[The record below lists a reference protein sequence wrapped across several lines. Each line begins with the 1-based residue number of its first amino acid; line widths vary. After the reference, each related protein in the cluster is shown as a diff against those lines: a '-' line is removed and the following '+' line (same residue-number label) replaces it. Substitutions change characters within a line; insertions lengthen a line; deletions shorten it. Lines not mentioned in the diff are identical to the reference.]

1 MKDFGTAF
9 MQALRAVAGDRYA
22 LVTMVGA
29 VLLYSVFYPAA
40 YRHQVAGRLPVVVV
54 DEDHSATSREM
65 LRRMAALREVQ
76 VVAQP
81 RDLRQARP
89 AMEDGR
95 AEVIV
100 LLPGGMERDILRGGQ
115 GRLVLLGDGAYLGRA
130 STAMGGLAEAITAS
144 AREAAVTQA
153 GFMGAPAAPPVRLVQ
168 RPLYNTREGYGS
180 SIVPGVAEL
189 VVHQTLLIGIG
200 VLLGKR
206 RRELGRRLHFR
217 RPALLGML
225 AAFGLIGVAALLYYA
240 GFTAWAQDYPRGGN
254 FAGLLLAGP
263 LFIAAT
269 VLFGMFVGSF
279 FDTRERAFQYV
290 TAGSIPLFFLANI
303 SWPAAVSPPALVT
316 AAKLLPIVPGMNA
329 MVQLNQMGARVR
341 EVAPELCNLAL
352 LVLLY
357 GGLVLWR
364 FRPMP
369 AARQDA
375 PHRRAVSPRRNTG

>member
-1 MKDFGTAF
+1 
-9 MQALRAVAGDRYA
+9 
-22 LVTMVGA
+22 
-29 VLLYSVFYPAA
+29 
-40 YRHQVAGRLPVVVV
+40 
-54 DEDHSATSREM
+54 
-65 LRRMAALREVQ
+65 
-76 VVAQP
+76 
-81 RDLRQARP
+81 
-89 AMEDGR
+89 
-95 AEVIV
+95 
-100 LLPGGMERDILRGGQ
+100 
-115 GRLVLLGDGAYLGRA
+115 
-130 STAMGGLAEAITAS
+130 
-144 AREAAVTQA
+144 
-153 GFMGAPAAPPVRLVQ
+153 
-168 RPLYNTREGYGS
+168 YGS

-303 SWPAAVSPPALVT
+303 SWPAAPSPPALV
-316 AAKLLPIVPGMNA
+316 AAPELLPIVPGTNG
-329 MVQLNQMGARVR
+329 MVQLNQMGVRVG
-341 EVAPELCNLAL
+341 EVAPEVWNLPL

-364 FRPMP
+364 FRSVS
-369 AARQDA
+369 AAGDGAWR
-375 PHRRAVSPRRNTG
+375 